1 MLSACPAN
9 TRFRYYRKKTNFMNH
24 KAEKVLIVEPEDSL
38 REHIVAALSEAGY
51 QISTDYREGMK
62 AVLAFEPDVV
72 ILGADPP
79 QLDCC
84 DLLSEIKGSEHTRN
98 IRVVMLSPGGPA
110 ERTRGLDLG
119 ADDALSLPFD
129 PQELRSRVRSQL
141 RHKSIADESQERLR
155 LAESNRSETQQV
167 VTAVN
172 EERRTLRVGGLVTV
186 AVILVAALAF
196 LFSYRRTQ
204 EQNTR
209 VYAAITRLQA
219 GVLTQQQLMER
230 SRRALQDRD
239 HAPVPDSD
247 PQKRELQKKSEDLRA
262 KIAKDNTENASALQ
276 AQLAAVENR
285 LAKIETGGK
294 FAERIIQAY
303 EPSVCLIH
311 VVLGFR
317 EHTTGS
323 RLRYAGVTSSGEPA
337 TDEHNNPLVSL
348 TGSGPEVHLDVFGTG
363 FLVSDTGRI
372 LTNHHV
378 AEPWW
383 QNDDLKEML
392 DQGVEPVIAE
402 MTAYFPGVPNG
413 IGVNTEKISSA
424 ADVAVVKGDIS
435 GLRIKQ
441 IALADSR
448 RSAVSGGPVV
458 LLGYPTALD
467 AILARAGTDTLQS
480 IATAS
485 KGDPKQVMEE
495 LARRNLIRPTT
506 TQGHIGAVLP
516 DKIVYDAQTTSGGSG
531 GPLFNNEGKVIGINF
546 AMVREFGG
554 SNFAIPVSYGQ
565 SLLRP

>member
-1 MLSACPAN
+1 
-9 TRFRYYRKKTNFMNH
+9 MNH
-24 KAEKVLIVEPEDSL
+24 KAEKVLVVEPDNGL
-38 REHIVAALSEAGY
+38 REHIVTALSEAGY
-51 QISTDYREGMK
+51 KVSTDYLEGMNS
-62 AVLAFEPDVV
+62 VLSFDPDVV
-72 ILGADPP
+72 ILGANPP

-119 ADDALSLPFD
+119 ADDVLSLPFD
-129 PQELRSRVRSQL
+129 PQELRSRVRLQL
-141 RHKSIADESQERLR
+141 RNKSDAEDSQERLR
-155 LAESNRSETQQV
+155 LAESNRSATQQV

-172 EERRTLRVGGLVTV
+172 EERRTLRIGGLATGSV
-186 AVILVAALAF
+186 LLLAALAF

-230 SRRALQDRD
+230 SRRALQDQD
-239 HAPVPDSD
+239 HGPSPASD
-247 PQKRELQKKSEDLRA
+247 PQKLELQKKSQDLRSQMA
-262 KIAKDNTENASALQ
+262 INKTENADALQ
-276 AQLAAVENR
+276 AQLAMVENR
-285 LAKIETGGK
+285 LGKIETEGK

-311 VVLGFR
+311 VVLAFR

-323 RLRYAGVTSSGEPA
+323 RLRYAAVTGSGQPA

-363 FLVSDTGRI
+363 FLVSDDGRI

-413 IGVNTEKISSA
+413 ITVNTERISSA
-424 ADVAVVKGDIS
+424 ADVAVVKGNVS

-467 AILARAGTDTLQS
+467 AILARAGTETLQS